1 MPQPPQWS
9 NEREPTLAANGTLP
23 ESLAAPGCSDP
34 WPAGHTGKER
44 KKERGGRTRT
54 GKKTRQNKAGGQAWH
69 RHTPWISAGERA
81 SRPTQRQQRRR
92 TTPRAAALGRP
103 TKSSLYKQAN
113 GTTPQTCLLLQSRDP
128 NPKLCGYNH
137 PRPGHRSATRQ
148 GSDKHPLCRSPRRNR
163 HSCAGRRVSAVP
175 VSRSHGPQ
183 GASP

>member
-103 TKSSLYKQAN
+103 TKVRCTSKPTEQCRRLASYCKVATQTPNCADTTTLGLATGAPPARAVTSILCAGAHAVTDTLVQA
-113 GTTPQTCLLLQSRDP
+113 GE
-128 NPKLCGYNH
+128 
-137 PRPGHRSATRQ
+137 SA
-148 GSDKHPLCRSPRRNR
+148 RSP
-163 HSCAGRRVSAVP
+163 
-175 VSRSHGPQ
+175 
-183 GASP
+183 